1 MTSSFTVGL
10 TKSNFLKEK
19 QNIGFFINQ
28 PQRVEN
34 GNISLRLP
42 TSSDRDRTVTY
53 SDLSVDLEPDARQLN
68 LDIIF
73 NKEITDK
80 SNLSA
85 NITHVKNGD
94 HSSAS
99 ESQNFISLYYKRTF

>member
-1 MTSSFTVGL
+1 MA
-10 TKSNFLKEK
+10 KSNFLKEK

-34 GNISLRLP
+34 GSINLRLP
-42 TSSDRDRTVTY
+42 SSSDRDRIVTY
-53 SDLSVDLEPDARQLN
+53 SDLKVDLEPDARQYN
-68 LDIIF
+68 LDLIF
-73 NKEITDK
+73 NKEITET

-85 NITHVKNGD
+85 NFTHIKNGD

-99 ESQNFISLYYKRTF
+99 ESQNFISLYYKKTF